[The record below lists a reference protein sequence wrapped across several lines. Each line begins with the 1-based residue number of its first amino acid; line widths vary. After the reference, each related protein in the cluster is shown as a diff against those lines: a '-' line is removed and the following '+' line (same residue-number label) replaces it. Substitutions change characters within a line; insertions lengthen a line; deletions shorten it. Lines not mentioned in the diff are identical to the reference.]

1 MNAVASAPPLYG
13 LLLSGGAS
21 KRMQRD
27 KAALDYHGEPQLL
40 RAWRLLSAV
49 TERAFVSVREDQ
61 REDPLRAQLPQ
72 IVDAYEASSPA
83 AGILTAQDRY
93 PEAAWL
99 VLACDLPLLD
109 AATLERL
116 IEARDPAAEATAFRS
131 RFDDLP
137 EPLCA
142 IWEPASHALL
152 AQRLRDGKTC
162 PRKALILSNTHLLPP
177 PGEAL
182 DNVNTP
188 QELDAMRRAMEV
200 SP

>member
-1 MNAVASAPPLYG
+1 MNARPIPPLYG
-13 LLLSGGAS
+13 LLLGGGAS

-40 RAWRLLSAV
+40 HAWRLLEAV
-49 TERAFVSVREDQ
+49 TERAFVSVRADQ
-61 REDPLRAQLPQ
+61 RDDPLRAQLPQ
-72 IVDAYEASSPA
+72 LVDTWEASSPA
-83 AGILTAQDRY
+83 AGILTAQDAH
-93 PEAAWL
+93 PDAAWL

-109 AATLERL
+109 ADTLGQL
-116 IEARDPAAEATAFRS
+116 IAARDPDADATAFRS

-152 AQRLRDGKTC
+152 ATRLREDKLC
-162 PRKALILSNTHLLPP
+162 PRKALILSDTHLLPP
-177 PGEAL
+177 PGHAL

-188 QELDAMRRAMEV
+188 QEHDAMRRAME
-200 SP
+200 SST